1 MKDFETALKALKA
14 LKADFK
20 KSENVIVKTDD
31 LQYTLSIFRN
41 MDNML
46 VVVASYNGTAYI
58 GLDLASDWKVAQKK
72 LNDFINLNALHA

>member
-1 MKDFETALKALKA
+1 MKDFETALKA

>member
-1 MKDFETALKALKA
+1 MKDFETVLKA

-20 KSENVIVKTDD
+20 KSENVIIKTDD

>member
-1 MKDFETALKALKA
+1 MKDFETVLKA